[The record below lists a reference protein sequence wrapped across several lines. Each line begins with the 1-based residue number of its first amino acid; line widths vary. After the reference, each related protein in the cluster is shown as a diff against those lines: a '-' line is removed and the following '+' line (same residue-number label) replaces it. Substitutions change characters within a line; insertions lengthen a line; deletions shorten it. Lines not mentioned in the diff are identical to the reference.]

1 MELTIRLYPPLND
14 TAGRDTVRLAFEG
27 VVTVQRVVDALVERF
42 GPVFRRHLYDAE
54 GRFIP
59 AWCVFVDERP
69 VQLNR
74 LKSLQTP
81 LEEGNAVSF
90 LLNVAGG

>member
-14 TAGRDTVRLAFEG
+14 TAGRDLVRLAFEG
-27 VVTVQRVVDALVERF
+27 AVTVQQVVDALVDRF
-42 GPVFRRHLYDAE
+42 GPAFRRHLYDDE

-74 LKSLQTP
+74 LENLQTP
-81 LEEGNAVSF
+81 LKEGNAVSF
-90 LLNVAGG
+90 LLNIAGG